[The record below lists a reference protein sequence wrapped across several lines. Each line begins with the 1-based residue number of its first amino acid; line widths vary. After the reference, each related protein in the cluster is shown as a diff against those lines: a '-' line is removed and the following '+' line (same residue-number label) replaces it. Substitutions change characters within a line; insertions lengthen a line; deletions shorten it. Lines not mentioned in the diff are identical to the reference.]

1 MAESKIGVIFQTR
14 GAAKAAKETE
24 TVGRAQTRL
33 GQASASSGRAF
44 AAQASGLGGVVSAYA
59 GAAATI
65 FALSAAFNA
74 LNRAAQNQQAI
85 DGTRTL
91 AATVGEQG
99 DLVLS
104 KIQEITKGQ
113 LSIAEAAKTTN
124 LALSAGFNSEQ
135 IENLTKVALK
145 ASVALGRNLVDSQ
158 DRLVRGV
165 AKIEPEILDELG
177 IIVRLDDAVKK
188 YADSIGK
195 AAGDLTTY
203 ERSQAFANAT
213 IEQGLKKF
221 SIIDTTVTTSA
232 EALNK
237 FSADLQ
243 NLSDNLLGIL
253 AQALGPFVSFLSGN
267 FMNTLA
273 AAGLL
278 GGLIFSKLSEVAT
291 AGLTSATLRVQA
303 FGDRLTETFSARA
316 ARAGSDLQKNLGT
329 ALTNFN
335 LRLVKGDQ
343 QTQKNVRELVKLGRQ
358 GQLTATQIRDLN
370 KALLE
375 QKARGVEVGTAL
387 EATSAAY
394 KKLGIAA
401 RLAAGATALAT
412 KVIAGTTKAVN
423 LLIGAIGK
431 IFFVISILQ
440 LLASTIGK
448 VIFGVDLFS
457 EAGNKI
463 KEFFEN
469 YTKEANAAARAQAEF
484 NKFLLASSPA
494 AETANATLRGM
505 ATQTFEKTDLLSR
518 IFSSDPVKGQ
528 EIIDQ
533 ATKIATDIQKKA
545 MGVRV
550 TVGVGGNV
558 NKLSDFVRQMG
569 IPMTDQDVKGI
580 VGQLGKTLD
589 DVKNM
594 TAPKLKEFAREV
606 AQKQAIANL
615 VKSFEMSPEIAEALE
630 KGILKPIAGIDSE
643 LQKAVNNLY
652 LTLERAVPG
661 LAGRLRAMTK
671 AVKDDTGSTVGF
683 ATADANRDVLRGQL
697 GDTAGMPDATGK
709 FSVKLLNMSPKLA
722 LILTMMGE
730 YEKTLATTAFTSEG
744 LSKAQDALRKALAAA
759 NDQLLKVGG
768 DAAPEA
774 QKALEFINNM
784 LDPAANSVTSNA
796 GKAATRLAELGDAL
810 KDVFG
815 KEIKA
820 AGDLYKAIRI
830 DAEGAVQV
838 NQDAL
843 DIEKSRLNFLARGV
857 KLMGETRKL
866 TEKEQQIINKTT
878 TILKGIYTSIN
889 IELEKQ
895 NKALDKATK
904 KAELQLTIETNKL
917 EKIRLQ
923 GEIDKRNR
931 QIAADKDKLSQALA
945 ESQAQ
950 ITNGLKVQLDFE
962 KATLE
967 LAEQGVNAKIAA
979 AEETLRQNTLLR
991 EQQKISAQ
999 IAAEDA
1005 RRTNQMQST
1014 VASTFGGLFTDKD
1027 RQAIEM
1033 DALRID
1039 ASEALKLAEIQ
1050 RQQTRD
1056 EIALANKKYTQ
1067 QLALLNTEKGI
1078 IEKRFQIEERKL
1090 QNEQAENLVRTKLL
1104 EAEKGSVGANA
1115 EDQIKQAKLDRAS
1128 RQEQIS
1134 ATINSQRVQKELVD
1148 KQLDVM
1154 QEQAEALFK
1163 HRTELGD
1170 ALFQHAVKITE
1181 AMGGKVDFT
1190 RQQFGDQDMA
1200 GINTLKDRVKAAQK
1214 ANANLFDTQVK
1225 VANTQLKIAKEEEN
1239 NKVAAIKG
1247 ARDKRVAEINSKLRI
1262 LEGEKKSFKDRAAIL
1277 DMQKRKELADIDE
1290 KIKAAERE
1298 KNTTIATSQAAL
1310 KAAENEALAKQKAIT
1325 AQEKL
1330 NEILNNSFLKA
1341 VNAISEKIQDRLGSA
1356 VEDFFGALREGTL
1369 TMDNFKQGV
1378 KDLFIGILED
1388 VTTSFTDE
1396 FVIAPIKDFISS
1408 QFKSMMGGAF
1418 GGLFGGGGQ
1427 SQVVSLL
1434 QQQVGNQ
1441 KTTAQQAQ
1449 QQFSQLEGIFDQ
1461 QMNIFEGL
1469 GLEVQRVQVV
1479 GGIGGLGSPVLVQQ
1493 VAEGLDRTSLDLG
1506 KQTAKLRGNIK
1517 AQDKSTSQTNKQT
1530 GVINKSTEAG
1540 AKNVAATNAQ
1550 TVAADNAAFSFENL
1564 ADFAGMAGAGLGALA
1579 GGLIGGPAGSA
1590 VGSIVGMIAGEGIKM
1605 LAGSLFGAAS
1615 GGIVRQMAAGGAMRD
1630 RVPAM
1635 LEPGEF
1641 VIRKPMAKAIGG
1653 PALNAMNAHG
1663 TMPGNPN
1670 VVVNM
1675 NNQGTP
1681 QESEGK
1687 PNVQV
1692 TPEAI
1697 VVDIVTRDMQNNGPI
1712 RRSIRGNLS

>member
-1 MAESKIGVIFQTR
+1 MAKIQNVVETRFTTR
-14 GAAKAAKETE
+14 GGAKTAKETE
-24 TVGRAQTRL
+24 AIGRAQTRL

-195 AAGDLTTY
+195 AASDLTTY

-213 IEQGLKKF
+213 IDQGLKKF

-243 NLSDNLLGIL
+243 NLSDSLLGIL

-267 FMNTLA
+267 FANTLA
-273 AAGLL
+273 AAGIL
-278 GGLIFSKLSEVAT
+278 GGLIFSKLSQVVAG
-291 AGLTSATLRVQA
+291 GLGSATIAVQN
-303 FGDRLTETFSARA
+303 FGASIA
-316 ARAGSDLQKNLGT
+316 
-329 ALTNFN
+329 TNFEKSTAKASKSSMLLSKTLEKLN
-335 LRLVKGDQ
+335 LQTVKGTRDT
-343 QTQKNVRELVKLGRQ
+343 QTKVRELVKLGRQ
-358 GQLTATQIRDLN
+358 GTLTAVELRSLI
-370 KALLE
+370 KAL
-375 QKARGVEVGTAL
+375 QQQA
-387 EATSAAY
+387 
-394 KKLGIAA
+394 
-401 RLAAGATALAT
+401 AAGVNVEKALRRAELAYGSLGKGAQFAAAATAVAT
-412 KVIAGTTKAVN
+412 KIISGTTKAVN
-423 LLIGAIGK
+423 LLVGALGK
-431 IFFVISILQ
+431 IFFFVSIFQ

-448 VIFGVDLFS
+448 AVFGIDLFAA
-457 EAGNKI
+457 AGETI
-463 KEFFEN
+463 KSFFED
-469 YTKEANAAARAQAEF
+469 YTKKANAAARAQAAF
-484 NKFLLASSPA
+484 NDFLLKATPA
-494 AETANATLRGM
+494 ANQAQQALNNLA
-505 ATQTFEKTDLLSR
+505 ASQVTDKGGQFARFLGLSGNQVEGKEAIDAARKISSR
-518 IFSSDPVKGQ
+518 IREAIQEESGSLKLSKSGSVISAVQRVLKPLGLDSYTINQVLKQVKTSYGALGDLTKEEAKKLILEVSQEVAAQDLATRFGLDPT
-528 EIIDQ
+528 Q
-533 ATKIATDIQKKA
+533 ATAI
-545 MGVRV
+545 RE
-550 TVGVGGNV
+550 
-558 NKLSDFVRQMG
+558 G
-569 IPMTDQDVKGI
+569 II
-580 VGQLGKTLD
+580 
-589 DVKNM
+589 
-594 TAPKLKEFAREV
+594 
-606 AQKQAIANL
+606 
-615 VKSFEMSPEIAEALE
+615 
-630 KGILKPIAGIDSE
+630 GILSGTETE
-643 LQKAVNNLY
+643 LANQVEKLY
-652 LTLERAVPG
+652 KILEDAVPG
-661 LAGRLRAMTK
+661 LASRFNKITE
-671 AVKDDTGSTVGF
+671 AVKDQRGATTGMAIQGE
-683 ATADANRDVLRGQL
+683 GQGL
-697 GDTAGMPDATGK
+697 LQSAFGGTKGIQGEQFNIGALQQTPELALFLTQLAE
-709 FSVKLLNMSPKLA
+709 FQKLLAES
-722 LILTMMGE
+722 
-730 YEKTLATTAFTSEG
+730 AFTSEG
-744 LSKAQDALRKALAAA
+744 LSKKQDALRKSFAATV
-759 NDQLLKVGG
+759 K
-768 DAAPEA
+768 E
-774 QKALEFINNM
+774 LEKTGPAGLVLRGTLDSLFRGPDSIINN
-784 LDPAANSVTSNA
+784 ASKA
-796 GKAATRLAELGDAL
+796 GTRLAELGDAL
-810 KDVFG
+810 KEIFG

-820 AGDLYKAIRI
+820 AADLYKVIRI
-830 DAEGAVQV
+830 AAGDTVKV
-838 NQDAL
+838 NQDSL
-843 DIEKSRLNFLARGV
+843 DIEKSRLNFLQRG
-857 KLMGETRKL
+857 KDLINAGRKL
-866 TEKEQQIINKTT
+866 TEKEQEIVNRTT
-878 TILKGIYTSIN
+878 SILKGIYTSIN

-904 KAELQLTIETNKL
+904 KAQLQLTIETNKL
-917 EKIRLQ
+917 EKIKLQ
-923 GEIDKRNR
+923 GQIDQRNR
-931 QIAADKDKLSQALA
+931 QIAADKDKLSQATA
-945 ESQAQ
+945 EAQAQ

-962 KATLE
+962 EATLA
-967 LAEQGVNAKIAA
+967 LAQQGVDAKIAA

-1014 VASTFGGLFTDKD
+1014 VASTFGGLFTDRD

-1050 RQQTRD
+1050 RRQTAE
-1056 EIALANKKYTQ
+1056 EIDLANKKYTQ

-1090 QNEQAENLVRTKLL
+1090 QNERAENLVRTQLL

-1115 EDQIKQAKLDRAS
+1115 KDQIEQARLDRAS
-1128 RQEQIS
+1128 RNAQIS
-1134 ATINSQRVQKELVD
+1134 ATLNSQRVQKELVD

-1154 QEQAEALFK
+1154 LEQARALK
-1163 HRTELGD
+1163 EHQVQLGD

-1181 AMGGKVDFT
+1181 AMGGTVKFT
-1190 RQQFGDQDMA
+1190 RQEFGKQDMG
-1200 GINTLKDRVKAAQK
+1200 GIKSLEKQVLAAQA
-1214 ANANLFDTQVK
+1214 ANEKLFDTQVR
-1225 VANTQLKIAKEEEN
+1225 VANTQLQIAKEEEN

-1247 ARDKRVAEINSKLRI
+1247 ARDKRVAAIDSELRI
-1262 LEGEKKSFKDRAAIL
+1262 LEGQKKSFADRAAIL
-1277 DMQKRKELADIDE
+1277 DMQKQKELADIEE

-1298 KNTTIATSQAAL
+1298 RDTTISTSQAAL
-1310 KAAENEALAKQKAIT
+1310 KAAEDEASAKQKAIT

-1330 NEILNNSFLKA
+1330 NEILNNSFLKV
-1341 VNAISEKIQDRLGSA
+1341 VNSISEKIQDRLGAA

-1369 TMDNFKQGV
+1369 TMDSFKQGV

-1396 FVIAPIKDFISS
+1396 FIIAPIKDFISS
-1408 QFKSMMGGAF
+1408 QFKSMMSGAF
-1418 GGLFGGGGQ
+1418 GGLFGGGQ
-1427 SQVVSLL
+1427 NQVVSLL
-1434 QQQVGNQ
+1434 QQQLGTQQNA
-1441 KTTAQQAQ
+1441 AQLAQ
-1449 QQFSQLEGIFDQ
+1449 SSFNQLEKTFEQ
-1461 QMNIFEGL
+1461 QMDIFEGL
-1469 GLEVQRVQVV
+1469 GMEVQRVQVV
-1479 GGIGGLGSPVLVQQ
+1479 GGIGGIGSPVLVQDF
-1493 VAEGLDRTSLDLG
+1493 ADPTGSSLDLG
-1506 KQTAKLRGNIK
+1506 KATAGLRQNTKGIGQSTQQTAKNT
-1517 AQDKSTSQTNKQT
+1517 AAVSE
-1530 GVINKSTEAG
+1530 STEA
-1540 AKNVAATNAQ
+1540 AVTNIDATKGVTA
-1550 TVAADNAAFSFENL
+1550 AADTAAFSFENL

-1590 VGSIVGMIAGEGIKM
+1590 VGSIVGMIAGQGLKM
-1605 LAGSLFGAAS
+1605 LFSSMAGPSIGTIAS
-1615 GGIVRQMAAGGAMRD
+1615 GGLVHMASGGQMRD

-1653 PALNAMNAHG
+1653 PALSAMNAHG
-1663 TMPGNPN
+1663 TMPNNPN

-1697 VVDIVTRDMQNNGPI
+1697 IVDIVTRDMQNNGPI